1 MQWPLSKIVI
11 GALIVVIA
19 GAGAIGAMKWL
30 WPGAGDR
37 RPKLVDV
44 PPLSPVT
51 RNSVIVTP
59 VAISLTAIADAL
71 EAAAPR
77 DFSGKPSMPMPPFLA
92 NVDIGWSVAR
102 GPFVVAGRP
111 DGLAISTTLNGS
123 LRVAGQM
130 TNPGGGPQD
139 PPGGFPPRGFPGPP
153 GGFPGPPGGFFG
165 PPGGFP
171 GPPGAYPGPRGGP
184 GAGQEQSGQG
194 QAEKTV
200 EQRADISGNVAL
212 TARALLLPGW
222 RLDPNL
228 VAQVTIADASLSL
241 MGMKLSL
248 AEAVKPL
255 LDRTVNEQVTAL
267 QKRIRDDPFLETAAR
282 REWTKMCRSISL
294 GAAAAGVPN
303 LWLEFRPTRA
313 FAAQPRIS
321 ESALTLTIGVQ
332 AETRIVAN
340 ETKPDCPFPAQLE
353 LLPQIDEGR
362 VNVAVPIDIP
372 FTEVTRLL
380 EAQLQGKTF
389 PEDKSSAFTATV
401 RGVTLAASGDRLLI
415 SLRIRANE
423 NRSWFGFGTEATIH
437 VWGRPMLDR
446 ARQQLRLADVALDVE
461 SHAAF
466 GLLDV
471 AARAAVPY
479 LERTVADNAVV
490 DLAPF
495 AANARKSI
503 EAAIADF
510 RKNADGVRVDAVATD
525 LRLVGIE
532 FDAKTLRVIAEAD
545 GTVRVAVT
553 KLQER

>member
-1 MQWPLSKIVI
+1 
-11 GALIVVIA
+11 
-19 GAGAIGAMKWL
+19 
-30 WPGAGDR
+30 
-37 RPKLVDV
+37 
-44 PPLSPVT
+44 
-51 RNSVIVTP
+51 
-59 VAISLTAIADAL
+59 
-71 EAAAPR
+71 
-77 DFSGKPSMPMPPFLA
+77 
-92 NVDIGWSVAR
+92 
-102 GPFVVAGRP
+102 
-111 DGLAISTTLNGS
+111 
-123 LRVAGQM
+123 
-130 TNPGGGPQD
+130 
-139 PPGGFPPRGFPGPP
+139 
-153 GGFPGPPGGFFG
+153 
-165 PPGGFP
+165 
-171 GPPGAYPGPRGGP
+171 
-184 GAGQEQSGQG
+184 
-194 QAEKTV
+194 
-200 EQRADISGNVAL
+200 
-212 TARALLLPGW
+212 
-222 RLDPNL
+222 
-228 VAQVTIADASLSL
+228 
-241 MGMKLSL
+241 
-248 AEAVKPL
+248 
-255 LDRTVNEQVTAL
+255 
-267 QKRIRDDPFLETAAR
+267 
-282 REWTKMCRSISL
+282 
-294 GAAAAGVPN
+294 
-303 LWLEFRPTRA
+303 
-313 FAAQPRIS
+313 
-321 ESALTLTIGVQ
+321 
-332 AETRIVAN
+332 
-340 ETKPDCPFPAQLE
+340 
-353 LLPQIDEGR
+353 
-362 VNVAVPIDIP
+362 VPIDIP

-510 RKNADGVRVDAVATD
+510 RKNADGVRVDAAATD